1 MKRYSKPSVITFA
14 VINIITTILSA
25 LAILVIYSLAIAFT
39 PSDTIDQNSKIF
51 MQFTSIT
58 IILDVVKWI
67 AFYFI
72 VSKGQKMWYLFYVL
86 YIFVIGYV
94 AITFVPWG
102 IIVPLIYIFVLVN
115 VLEKQEE

>member
-1 MKRYSKPSVITFA
+1 
-14 VINIITTILSA
+14 
-25 LAILVIYSLAIAFT
+25 
-39 PSDTIDQNSKIF
+39 
-51 MQFTSIT
+51 
-58 IILDVVKWI
+58 
-67 AFYFI
+67 
-72 VSKGQKMWYLFYVL
+72 MWYLFYVL